1 MTERGRIFI
10 TGALELAYALW
21 KRSRAPL
28 RAALLAQYVCEHLG
42 EKGEKVTIRLLRDYY
57 VITA

>member
-1 MTERGRIFI
+1 MTGRGPIFI

-28 RAALLAQYVCEHLG
+28 RAALLAQYVCEHFS
-42 EKGEKVTIRLLRDYY
+42 EKGEKATIRSPPDYY
-57 VITA
+57 VIAT

>member
-1 MTERGRIFI
+1 MFI

-42 EKGEKVTIRLLRDYY
+42 EKGEKATIRSLCDHAIIDDRL
-57 VITA
+57 ITM